1 MFTTGEKVRLSQ
13 EGLAI
18 LRSPDKSLFHRMVL
32 GILEREP
39 ATVEAIDEGGLVRI
53 RFNRRIETLE
63 LDTCLIE
70 ESTLEREE
78 PVSE

>member
-1 MFTTGEKVRLSQ
+1 MFTTGEKVRLSE

-18 LRSPDKSLFHRMVL
+18 LHSPDKSIFHRMVL
-32 GILEREP
+32 SILEREP
-39 ATVEAIDEGGLVRI
+39 ATVESIDAGGLVRI

-70 ESTLEREE
+70 ESALKREK
-78 PVSE
+78 PVSD

>member
-1 MFTTGEKVRLSQ
+1 
-13 EGLAI
+13 
-18 LRSPDKSLFHRMVL
+18 MVL